1 MDHECHFHVNCW
13 ARLLDTHRYTDVY
26 VTFVWCYSRLD
37 FYACFKL
44 TLPLSEFSMY
54 SICEPERLAFI
65 GCLSDLSS
73 DYPDREGQCVERDA
87 IAGALVLHMCT
98 SV

>member
-44 TLPLSEFSMY
+44 TLPLSEFGMY

-65 GCLSDLSS
+65 GCLSDLSRIHVVS
-73 DYPDREGQCVERDA
+73 PTEKGS
-87 IAGALVLHMCT
+87 VLKEML
-98 SV
+98 